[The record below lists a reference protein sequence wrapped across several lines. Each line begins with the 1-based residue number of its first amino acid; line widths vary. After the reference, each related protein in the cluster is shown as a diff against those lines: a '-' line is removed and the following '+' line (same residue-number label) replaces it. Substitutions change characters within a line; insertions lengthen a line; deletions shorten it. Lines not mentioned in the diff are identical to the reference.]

1 MDSQPRINGAV
12 RTVEARWTMNLKATT
27 TRMLAAAIFSAAA
40 AGCASPYDLEPDLK
54 ASVGVYVGEFNGA
67 LWARRTLI
75 SDDGTTRTM
84 QYSFDEGC
92 RFVLEM
98 DSRTFV
104 VKTWRYGD
112 AESARICRKLRMQ
125 RAV

>member
-1 MDSQPRINGAV
+1 
-12 RTVEARWTMNLKATT
+12 MNLKAAI

-40 AGCASPYDLEPDLK
+40 SGCASPYDLEPDLK

-75 SDDGTTRTM
+75 SDDGTTRIM

-92 RFVLEM
+92 QFVLEM

-104 VKTWRYGD
+104 VKTWHYGD